1 MVFDIF
7 KVLQSNAK
15 QGILLLPHISNL
27 SLITASLNC
36 ALKESPAYYTL
47 HGFLE
52 NISKQTNLKDRRSV
66 SLKKKSI
73 LIASSCYDLW
83 MPDSTKRNLKSEKL
97 SMYFWMNQSHKNP
110 IPEEY
115 FVKMVWVNVHNI
127 KTEQETSHLFSKFQ
141 LYMKYVFLHIKL
153 QKRNQP
159 IC

>member
-47 HGFLE
+47 HGCLE

-66 SLKKKSI
+66 SLKKKKHPNSK
-73 LIASSCYDLW
+73 LLLW
-83 MPDSTKRNLKSEKL
+83 LMDAR
-97 SMYFWMNQSHKNP
+97 
-110 IPEEY
+110 
-115 FVKMVWVNVHNI
+115 
-127 KTEQETSHLFSKFQ
+127 
-141 LYMKYVFLHIKL
+141 
-153 QKRNQP
+153 
-159 IC
+159 